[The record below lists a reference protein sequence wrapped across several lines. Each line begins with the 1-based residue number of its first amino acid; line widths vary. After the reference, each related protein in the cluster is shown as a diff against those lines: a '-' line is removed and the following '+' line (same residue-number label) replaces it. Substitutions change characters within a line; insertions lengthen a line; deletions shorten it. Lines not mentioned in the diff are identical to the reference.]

1 MRTFRL
7 GHDEMA
13 IFASRVIGYAEN
25 PNFHLN
31 CDLGNARSFNGKVS
45 QLVSVAVQQKPISQV
60 LRRADP
66 APTFHFRFKI
76 DHLGDRISMN
86 WDKVE
91 TTVYHL
97 EGRTGMFIGEMDDSL
112 KEFLSS
118 HILIAIQQPTHTPA
132 MRRAAEMS

>member
-7 GHDEMA
+7 DHDEMA

-25 PNFHLN
+25 PDFHLN
-31 CDLGNARSFNGKVS
+31 CDLGNARPFNGKVS
-45 QLVSVAVQQKPISQV
+45 QLVSVTVQQKPTGQA
-60 LRRADP
+60 LRCA
-66 APTFHFRFKI
+66 ALTPTFHFRFKI
-76 DHLGDRISMN
+76 DHCGDRVSMN

-97 EGRTGMFIGEMDDSL
+97 EGRTGMFVGEMDDLL

-118 HILIAIQQPTHTPA
+118 HILVAIQQPTPVPTK
-132 MRRAAEMS
+132 RQAAEMS